1 MDLLTK
7 FGVPPEQV
15 VEPDIEQPRTEQGIM
30 NPVKALEQRGQSVW
44 LDFLARGF
52 VVKGDLKKLID
63 NDGVK
68 GVTSNPSIFEK
79 AIGSSS
85 EYDGAIAAAL
95 KSGDRPVA
103 ELFELLAV
111 EDIQLAADVLRPVHD
126 RLKAA
131 DGFVS
136 LEVSP
141 YLALDTKGTIAE
153 AKRLWKQVNRKN
165 LMVKVPA
172 TSEGLPAI
180 QHLTSEGISINITLL
195 FSRKVY
201 VQGAEAYL
209 AGLEKYVAG
218 GGDPSHVASV
228 ASFFVSRIDSAVDKL
243 LDEKIAQANDPSE
256 KERLAELKGKI
267 AIANAKLAYQEYKRL
282 FAGPRWEKLKAK
294 GAKPQRLL
302 WASTGTKNK
311 DYSDVLYV
319 EELIGSDTV
328 NTMPPATLEAFRD
341 HGRVRDSLEENIEDA
356 RRVLAELEKSGISL
370 DAITDD
376 LVKDGVKLFADA
388 ADKLYGAVAH
398 KRATVL
404 GGGIDRQA
412 LALGSHIGKAV
423 EKATEDWRAS
433 GKIRRLWQHDKSLW
447 TGTDEDKWLGWL
459 HSPASA
465 DVSDYED
472 FARRVKG
479 QGFTDAVVLGM
490 GGSSLGPEVLAETFA
505 SKPGFPKLHVLESTD
520 PAQVRHLQASI
531 NIPKTLFIVSSKS
544 GSTTEPNVM
553 KDYFFAQVSKA
564 IGADKAGHRF
574 IAVTDPGSSLEK
586 VATRQGFARIFH
598 GDPTIGGRYSVL
610 SPFGLVPAATA
621 GVDLRTLLRHALS
634 MVRSCGPEVPPHENP
649 GVQLGLAMGHAGL
662 EGRDKVTI
670 LSSKKTS
677 DFGAWAEQLIAESTG
692 KEGKGLIPIDGEPLG
707 DVAPYG
713 QDRFFID
720 IRTEGENDGA
730 HDEKLTALET
740 AGHPVVRIVMKSV
753 DHIGQEFFRFEIA
766 TAVAGAVLGINP
778 FNHPDVEDAK
788 IKTRELIAAFEK
800 TGALPPEKPV
810 MASARAD
817 IYTDEKNAAALRRA
831 GADGDLGSWLKAH
844 LSRSGAG
851 DYVALLAYIERNHA
865 HIDVLQDMR
874 LEVRDKRHVA
884 TCAEFGPRFLHSTG
898 QAYKGGPNSGVF
910 LQITADDA
918 KDLAIPGQR
927 ASFGVIKAAQARG
940 DFDVL
945 TERGR
950 RALRVHLKGDLEAGL
965 KELDTAIH
973 NSLN

>member
-1 MDLLTK
+1 
-7 FGVPPEQV
+7 
-15 VEPDIEQPRTEQGIM
+15 M
-30 NPVKALEQRGQSVW
+30 NPVKALEQHGQSVW

-52 VVKGDLKKLID
+52 VVKGELKKLID

-79 AIGSSS
+79 AIGSSD
-85 EYDGAIAAAL
+85 EYDGAIGKAL

-103 ELFELLAV
+103 ELFEHLAV
-111 EDIQLAADVLRPVHD
+111 EDIQHAADVLRPVYDH
-126 RLKAA
+126 LKGA

-141 YLALDTKGTIAE
+141 YLAMDTKGTIAE

-165 LMVKVPA
+165 LMVKVPG
-172 TSEGLPAI
+172 TPEGLPAI
-180 QHLTSEGISINITLL
+180 ERLISEGVSINITLL

-201 VQGAEAYL
+201 VQVAEAYL

-218 GGDPSHVASV
+218 GGDPAHVASV

-243 LDEKIAQANDPSE
+243 LDEKIAQANDPTE
-256 KERLAELKGKI
+256 KERLAALKGKV
-267 AIANAKLAYQEYKRL
+267 AIANAKLAYQECKHL
-282 FAGPRWEKLKAK
+282 FAGPRWEKLRAK
-294 GAKPQRLL
+294 GARPQRLL

-319 EELIGSDTV
+319 EELIGPDTV

-341 HGRVRDSLEENIEDA
+341 HGKARDSLEENIEEA

-398 KRATVL
+398 KRAAVL
-404 GGGIDRQA
+404 ADGIDRQQ
-412 LALGSHIGKAV
+412 LALGSSIGKAV
-423 EKATEDWRAS
+423 EKSTEDWRAS

-447 TGTDEDKWLGWL
+447 TGADEDKWLGWL

-465 DVSDYED
+465 DIADYED
-472 FARRVKG
+472 FAERVKG

-505 SKPGFPKLHVLESTD
+505 SRPGFPKLHVLDSTD
-520 PAQVRHLQASI
+520 SAQVRHLEASI
-531 NIPKTLFIVSSKS
+531 NIAKTLFIVSSKS

-553 KDYFFAQVSKA
+553 KDYFFARASKA
-564 IGADKAGHRF
+564 IGAGKAGHRF

-586 VATRQGFARIFH
+586 VATRQGFARVFH

-621 GVDLRTLLRHALS
+621 GVNLRTLLKHTLS
-634 MVRSCGPEVPPHENP
+634 MVRSCGPDVPPHENP

-670 LSSKKTS
+670 LSSRKIA
-677 DFGAWAEQLIAESTG
+677 DFGAWTEQLIAESTG
-692 KEGKGLIPIDGEPLG
+692 KEGKGLIPIDGEPLA
-707 DVAPYG
+707 DVALYG

-720 IRTEGENDGA
+720 IRTEGENDSA
-730 HDEKLTALET
+730 HDEKLAALEK
-740 AGHPVVRIVMKSV
+740 AGHPVVRIVMKSI

-778 FNHPDVEDAK
+778 FNQPDVEDAK

-810 MASARAD
+810 MASAQAD
-817 IYTDEKNAAALRRA
+817 IFTDDKNAAALRRA

-851 DYVALLAYIERNHA
+851 DYVALLAYIERNRA

-874 LEVRDKRHVA
+874 LGVRDKRHVA

-910 LQITADDA
+910 LQITAGDA
-918 KDLAIPGQR
+918 EDLAIRGQK
-927 ASFGVIKAAQARG
+927 ATFGVIKAAQARG

-965 KELDTAIH
+965 KMLDTAIH
-973 NSLN
+973 NALN